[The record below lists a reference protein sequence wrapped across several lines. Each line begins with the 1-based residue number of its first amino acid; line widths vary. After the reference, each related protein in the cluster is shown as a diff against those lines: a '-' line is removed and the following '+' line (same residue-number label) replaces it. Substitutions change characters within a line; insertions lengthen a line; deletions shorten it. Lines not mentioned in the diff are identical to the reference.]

1 MTDERVVGAYD
12 FDLPEDLIAQRPAAQ
27 RDASRLM
34 VLGRD
39 AVEHRIFH
47 DLPDVLRDGDVLV
60 LNDTRVIAARLYGT
74 LPTGGRVEV
83 LLLRPA
89 DRERYDPSSTRWHA
103 LVKPGKKLRE
113 GARVTF
119 ERDGTILARARVA
132 AVLPEDGVR
141 ELDFDLHVPFEELL
155 ARAGVL
161 PLPPYIHNDSVQAQ
175 ERYQTVFAR
184 TPGSVAAPTASLH
197 FTPALLEELQRRGVE
212 IVYLTLDVGLGTF
225 RPMQSERLEGHL
237 MHAESYAI
245 GRDTVEAIE
254 RAQRAGRR
262 VVGAGTTVV
271 RALEGNVLAHGRL
284 TAGAESTNCFIT
296 PGFRFAVVDAM
307 ITNFHLPKSTL
318 LVLVSAF
325 AGRERI
331 LRAYRE
337 AIDRKYRF
345 FSFGDAMLLERVS
358 DASPVENR
366 NYRASGDSEE
376 A

>member
-1 MTDERVVGAYD
+1 MTDERLVGSYD
-12 FDLPEDLIAQRPAAQ
+12 FDLPEDLIAQQPATQ
-27 RDASRLM
+27 RDGSRLM
-34 VLGRD
+34 VVGREL
-39 AVEHRIFH
+39 EHRIFH
-47 DLPDVLRDGDVLV
+47 DLPEVLQAGDLLV

-74 LPTGGRVEV
+74 LQTGGRVEV

-89 DRERYDPSSTRWHA
+89 DRERYDPASTRWHA
-103 LVKPGKKLRE
+103 LVKPGKKMRE
-113 GARVTF
+113 GARVAF
-119 ERDGTILARARVA
+119 ERNGSTLASARVA
-132 AVLPEDGVR
+132 AVLADDGVR
-141 ELDFDLHVPFEELL
+141 ELEFELHVPFEELL

-161 PLPPYIHNDSVQAQ
+161 PLPPYIHNDSAQAQ

-197 FTPALLEELQRRGVE
+197 FTPALLDALRQRGVE
-212 IVYLTLDVGLGTF
+212 IAYLTLDVGLGTF
-225 RPMQSERLEGHL
+225 RPMRSERLDGHL
-237 MHAESYAI
+237 MHAETYAI
-245 GRDTVEAIE
+245 DRATVDAIE
-254 RAQRAGRR
+254 RAKREGRR
-262 VVGAGTTVV
+262 VIGAGTTVV

-284 TAGAESTNCFIT
+284 TVAAESTNCFIT

-345 FSFGDAMLLERVS
+345 FSFGDAMLLEREQEL
-358 DASPVENR
+358 SPRRE
-366 NYRASGDSEE
+366 
-376 A
+376 